1 MRARRIIA
9 LGLFAGG
16 WAAVLGCEGDGV
28 APNNGDPDFLD
39 AGFFSRDSGHDIP
52 DVGFHIR
59 DATTFPDAQ
68 TPDAGMPCVCPSFN
82 PSCSAVVPETPAF
95 SPEQGA
101 LLQQLYSVLACS
113 DTSLHIAMYQ
123 TDWSCIVDA
132 IGAKLSADPDLSVEL
147 VIDDDQCPRT
157 AGVLGCPL
165 AALDG
170 HPRVAIVDD
179 ARAAYMHDK
188 FVVADGRMVWVSSA
202 NFTREA
208 FCVESNDGIV
218 VTTSSITQAY
228 EARFQQMFADHR
240 FGPTM
245 RTPPVSR
252 TPYTV
257 YFGPESP
264 LDTPSTWFNDLVTAI
279 DTASVSVDFLTFA
292 WTRTEVSD
300 AMLRAARRGIP
311 VRGVV
316 PALYKG
322 EAPTQALLA
331 AQLPVRVGE
340 VHDKLLI
347 VDGKTVLTG
356 SANWSE
362 NSWAN
367 DENVLRIEDRGIAAQ
382 YTAGFLRAYGRAH

>member
-1 MRARRIIA
+1 
-9 LGLFAGG
+9 
-16 WAAVLGCEGDGV
+16 
-28 APNNGDPDFLD
+28 
-39 AGFFSRDSGHDIP
+39 
-52 DVGFHIR
+52 
-59 DATTFPDAQ
+59 
-68 TPDAGMPCVCPSFN
+68 
-82 PSCSAVVPETPAF
+82 
-95 SPEQGA
+95 
-101 LLQQLYSVLACS
+101 
-113 DTSLHIAMYQ
+113 
-123 TDWSCIVDA
+123 
-132 IGAKLSADPDLSVEL
+132 
-147 VIDDDQCPRT
+147 
-157 AGVLGCPL
+157 
-165 AALDG
+165 
-170 HPRVAIVDD
+170 
-179 ARAAYMHDK
+179 
-188 FVVADGRMVWVSSA
+188 
-202 NFTREA
+202 
-208 FCVESNDGIV
+208 
-218 VTTSSITQAY
+218 
-228 EARFQQMFADHR
+228 
-240 FGPTM
+240 M